1 MKKIFVSAY
10 ACEPNSGSEIG
21 VGWHWVLEMSKYF
34 ELWVLTRKSNQPT
47 IASWLMKHPNYEN
60 IHFVYYDLPQ
70 WARFWKKGMRGVR
83 IYYNL
88 WQWCTDRLVKKVMTE
103 HGIDIYHLL
112 TYGNA
117 LWPASCYGQKQYF
130 IWGPI
135 GGIDY
140 ISKEYSKYYG
150 WQWRAI
156 ECLRRVLIKS
166 LPLNCGFLKRS
177 KKANLILCKSRSM
190 YEAIPNRDKRKAI
203 LFTDVAVES
212 HLSDKY
218 VKRRMSDGVV
228 RFLMVGRLD
237 PWRGF
242 DIAIEALALAIS
254 QKSNIHLDI
263 VGSGSDR
270 SRIVKWI
277 NKYGVNDFVTLHG
290 HVAINFYYQMMADC
304 DVVLNPCLKE
314 GAVTAAFDS
323 MAFGKPLICIDTGGY
338 TRYFNSDY
346 SIVIPHDGRTEI
358 IERLADAILR
368 LTDDELRNT
377 LGQKAQT
384 VGNLLSWDTKGKE
397 IYKTITNH
405 YESDD
410 R

>member
-10 ACEPNSGSEIG
+10 ACEPNSGSEVG

-47 IASWLMKHPNYEN
+47 IDSWLIKHPDYDN
-60 IHFVYYDLPQ
+60 IHFVYYDLPK
-70 WARFWKKGMRGVR
+70 WSRFWKKGMRGVR

-117 LWPASCYGQKQYF
+117 LWPASSYGQKHYF

-135 GGIDY
+135 GGVDY
-140 ISKEYSKYYG
+140 ISEEYSKYYG
-150 WQWRAI
+150 WQWRTI
-156 ECLRRVLIKS
+156 ECLRRTLIKS
-166 LPLNCGFLKRS
+166 LPLNYGFLQRCKN
-177 KKANLILCKSRSM
+177 ANLILCKSKSM
-190 YEAIPNRDKRKAI
+190 YEAIPDRDKRKAI
-203 LFTDVAVES
+203 LFTDVAVEPLIS
-212 HLSDKY
+212 GKY

-228 RFLMVGRLD
+228 HYLMVGRLD
-237 PWRGF
+237 AWRGF
-242 DIAIEALALAIS
+242 DIAIEAMALALS
-254 QKSNIHLDI
+254 QNVNIHLNI
-263 VGSGSDR
+263 VGKGSDR
-270 SRIVKWI
+270 NRIIKWI
-277 NKYGVNDFVTLHG
+277 NKNRINDFVTLHG
-290 HVAINFYYQMMADC
+290 QVPINIYYQMMADS
-304 DVVLNPCLKE
+304 DVVLNPSLKE
-314 GAVTAAFDS
+314 GGVTTAFDS
-323 MAFGKPLICIDTGGY
+323 IAFGKPLICIDTGGY

-346 SIVIPHDGRTEI
+346 SIVIPNDGRKKT
-358 IERLADAILR
+358 IEKLANAILQ
-368 LTDDELRNT
+368 LTDGELRNT

-405 YESDD
+405 YESDN